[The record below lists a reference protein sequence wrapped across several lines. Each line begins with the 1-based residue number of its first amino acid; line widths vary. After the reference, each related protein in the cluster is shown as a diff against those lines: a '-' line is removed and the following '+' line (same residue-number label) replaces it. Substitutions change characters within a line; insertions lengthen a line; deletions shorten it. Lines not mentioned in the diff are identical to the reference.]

1 MGTCPSLWTAFPLL
15 LSPSNVAYTADI
27 LGLPRMALLKRVRVQ
42 GCRLTIKH
50 LKAILESKVE
60 AVTIGDGND
69 MEKDVDISS
78 LPPTSLAKL
87 ASELK
92 ELNLHN
98 SLMHQLSKQQMLALA
113 TKLEQPSS
121 KLESLEILFDNHL
134 MCLPPSCLARALA
147 NLTHLTLVRIIRT
160 STKLFTLPTYDNRC
174 PKSWLQRN
182 MTGCLRR

>member
-15 LSPSNVAYTADI
+15 LSQSNVAHTADI
-27 LGLPRMALLKRVRVQ
+27 LGLPRMARLKRVRIQ
-42 GCRLTIKH
+42 GCRLTLKH

-98 SLMHQLSKQQMLALA
+98 SLMHQISKQQMLALA

-121 KLESLEILFDNHL
+121 KLENLEIFFDNHL

-147 NLTHLTLVRIIRT
+147 NLTHLTLVRIIMT
-160 STKLFTLPTYDNRC
+160 STKLLTLPSYDHRC

-182 MTGCLRR
+182 MTVCLRR

>member
-1 MGTCPSLWTAFPLL
+1 M
-15 LSPSNVAYTADI
+15 
-27 LGLPRMALLKRVRVQ
+27 KRLRIQ
-42 GCRLTIKH
+42 GCRLPIKH

-98 SLMHQLSKQQMLALA
+98 SLMHQLSSQQMLALA

-121 KLESLEILFDNHL
+121 KLENLEIFFDNHL

-147 NLTHLTLVRIIRT
+147 NLTHLTLVKIII
-160 STKLFTLPTYDNRC
+160 KIDKIVDFTFL
-174 PKSWLQRN
+174 
-182 MTGCLRR
+182 

>member
-1 MGTCPSLWTAFPLL
+1 M
-15 LSPSNVAYTADI
+15 
-27 LGLPRMALLKRVRVQ
+27 KRLRIQ
-42 GCRLTIKH
+42 GCRLTLKH

-60 AVTIGDGND
+60 AVSIGDGND

-98 SLMHQLSKQQMLALA
+98 SLMHQLSYQQMLALA
-113 TKLEQPSS
+113 TKLVEPSS
-121 KLESLEILFDNHL
+121 KLESLEIFFDNHL
-134 MCLPPSCLARALA
+134 MCLPPSCLARALG
-147 NLTHLTLVRIIRT
+147 NLTHLTLVKIIMT
-160 STKLFTLPTYDNRC
+160 SAKLLTLPVTYDHRC

>member
-1 MGTCPSLWTAFPLL
+1 
-15 LSPSNVAYTADI
+15 
-27 LGLPRMALLKRVRVQ
+27 MARLKRVRIQ
-42 GCRLTIKH
+42 GCRLTLKH
-50 LKAILESKVE
+50 IKAILESKVE

-121 KLESLEILFDNHL
+121 KLESLEIFFDNHL

-147 NLTHLTLVRIIRT
+147 NLTHLTLVRIIMT
-160 STKLFTLPTYDNRC
+160 STKLLTLPTFDNRC